1 MVGRSDQ
8 KRMWPPRGKYRKI
21 IMQITMVKKLFADG
35 NPCRKCIG
43 VEQKRREAG
52 QLDKIDQVL
61 VADEADPNSAGML
74 LAAEHGIDRA
84 PFFIVEHE
92 DQPTQLYT
100 VYLKF
105 VKEILAEPTSEAE
118 EIQDIMD
125 TNPDLDFI

>member
-1 MVGRSDQ
+1 MVGRSDE
-8 KRMWPPRGKYRKI
+8 KRMRSARSKYRKI
-21 IMQITMVKKLFADG
+21 IMHVTMVKKLLAGG
-35 NPCRKCIG
+35 NPCKKCIE
-43 VEQKRREAG
+43 VEQKMREAG
-52 QLDKIDQVL
+52 QLGKIDQVL
-61 VADEADPNSAGML
+61 VADEADLNSAGML

-92 DQPTQLYT
+92 DQPTQVYT

-105 VKEILAEPTSEAE
+105 VKEILAEHISEAE

>member
-1 MVGRSDQ
+1 MVGRSNQ
-8 KRMWPPRGKYRKI
+8 KRMRSARGKYRKI
-21 IMQITMVKKLFADG
+21 IMHVTMVKKLLAGG
-35 NPCRKCIG
+35 NPCKKCIE
-43 VEQKRREAG
+43 VEQKMREAR
-52 QLDKIDQVL
+52 QLGKIDQVL

-92 DQPTQLYT
+92 DQPTQVYT

-105 VKEILAEPTSEAE
+105 VKEILAEHISEAE

>member
-1 MVGRSDQ
+1 MVGRSNQ
-8 KRMWPPRGKYRKI
+8 KRMRSARSKYRKI
-21 IMQITMVKKLFADG
+21 IMHVTMVKKLLAGG
-35 NPCRKCIG
+35 NPCKKCIE
-43 VEQKRREAG
+43 VEQKMREAR
-52 QLDKIDQVL
+52 QLGKIDQVL

-92 DQPTQLYT
+92 DQPTQVYT

-105 VKEILAEPTSEAE
+105 VKEILAEHISEAE

>member
-1 MVGRSDQ
+1 
-8 KRMWPPRGKYRKI
+8 
-21 IMQITMVKKLFADG
+21 MQITMVKKLFADG
-35 NPCRKCIG
+35 TPCKKCIE
-43 VEQKRREAG
+43 VEQKMREAG
-52 QLDKIDQVL
+52 QLDRIDQIV
-61 VADEADPNSAGML
+61 VAEEADPNSAGML

-105 VKEILAEPTSEAE
+105 VKEILAVPTSEAE